1 VAEKWA
7 IWKHALRN
15 TLIPVVTFTGCM
27 FGVIIASSITVE
39 TVFVWLGIGRLVFE
53 ALIIRDFPVI
63 QGVVLVWS
71 AIIICLNLSVELLYG
86 ILDPRI
92 RT

>member
-1 VAEKWA
+1 
-7 IWKHALRN
+7 
-15 TLIPVVTFTGCM
+15 M

-39 TVFVWLGIGRLVFE
+39 TVFVWPGIGRLVFE
-53 ALIIRDFPVI
+53 ALIVRDCPVI
-63 QGVVLVWS
+63 QGVVPVWS
-71 AIIICLNLSVELLYG
+71 AIIIGLNLSVDLLYG